1 MGETRRMHFVPQTYM
16 KRFSQE
22 RGGEYFIHAL
32 PKNGGSIFEP
42 NIKNICVET
51 DIYMIPGTTEKD
63 RQFLENMYHD
73 LYEKGYDSLYKL
85 LSDDAKETIT
95 AEERYSIVS
104 FVVSMFYRNNSWG
117 NFHNQLM
124 DDTFEKVYHLA
135 RANGK
140 DSFFFEDLEISIVGK
155 TLEELQKENRKQDR
169 PMIAMVTAQKIFEL
183 SRLRV
188 LNDFISVVK
197 ADPGYEFITSD
208 NPVSFKSKNIKQRP
222 IPFDPTNS
230 LWMPIDKDHLLQV
243 EPWAHEL
250 DWKMIGRMKDR
261 PFPGLI
267 SSMNNSFQF
276 HQSGKF
282 LLGTETGLKNFQVKP
297 QGILPANS

>member
-1 MGETRRMHFVPQTYM
+1 MHFVPQTYL
-16 KRFSQE
+16 KRFAQE
-22 RGGEYFIHAL
+22 RSGEHFIHAL
-32 PKNGGSIFEP
+32 PKSGGNIFEP

-51 DIYMIPGTTEKD
+51 DIYMMPGKAETD
-63 RQFLENMYHD
+63 RQFLENMYHE
-73 LYEKGYDSLYKL
+73 LYEKGYDSLYNL
-85 LSDDAKETIT
+85 LSDDTRETIT

-117 NFHNQLM
+117 NLHNRM
-124 DDTFEKVYHLA
+124 IDEVFEKAYYLSK
-135 RANGK
+135 ANAK
-140 DSFFFEDLEISIVGK
+140 DSFFFEDLEISIAGK

-188 LNDFISVVK
+188 LNDFISVVN

-208 NPVSFKSKNIKQRP
+208 NPVTFKSKNIKQRP

-230 LWMPIDKDHLLQV
+230 LWMPIDKGHMLQV
-243 EPWAHEL
+243 NPWADQL
-250 DWKMIGRMKDR
+250 DWNMLGRMKDR

-267 SSMNNSFQF
+267 SSMSNSFQF

-282 LLGTETGLKNFQVKP
+282 LLGTEISLKKFQAKP
-297 QGILPANS
+297 SGILPTDR